1 MARLDGK
8 YEILRSVPGSSGLPL
23 PSGSLSVSDFNVSES
38 QDPQGAPVLIVQ
50 LSVQT
55 SEQRTLFHK
64 YRAALKALP
73 SPFLLDVVA
82 RPGAYYSVW
91 KPPTGPTLEEY
102 LKGPRKNT
110 GSSEAVRSFAQSL
123 SEAGFALEDADVHLE
138 GGLPVLAGLVP
149 IERSSEDIEMLNA
162 EVLKAL
168 QGGKTSGRARRAPR
182 GAEKAKGA
190 GVKVPRAGRVGRGP
204 DSRLAR
210 TARFL
215 LSVLPG
221 TLLLAGA
228 GYWGARALDVYLN
241 PKVLTVPKVL
251 GLSGQDAALKLRD
264 SGFRVSIVQGEERS
278 LKIGSIIGQDPAPDS
293 ALHGGRLVTL
303 TVNNPPPLSVPKV
316 SELSLDSAR
325 GVLRDAGLKVG
336 VVRYTFTA
344 DLALPKGEVVG
355 QSPET
360 GTQVA
365 RGGTVDVLISQG
377 VRPQQTFLPD
387 LTGLSFAE
395 AKAMVK
401 QSLLVLNDVAVQ
413 DSDQPEGT
421 VLAQNPAPYA
431 KLRVG
436 MPARLVVARVP
447 QAAPPPRAN
456 LDTLPLGQI
465 VKHVPPPPP
474 EPVVTPAVP
483 AVPTPVPTPDS
494 STPVPVPV
502 PTPTPN
508 SSTPATPTPQ
518 APTPATGTPPSG
530 NSSTPSGAPAPDI
543 LPTPAPDP
551 ATTLNTATPNA
562 GTPSSPVTPS
572 PATSSS
578 TGRRSLNFV
587 YTFPADLPS
596 GSAVLRVRD
605 AGGEQILITQSGA
618 AGLSV
623 QLDVQ
628 VTGAATFVVTV
639 DGQQYDTFV
648 R

>member
-23 PSGSLSVSDFNVSES
+23 PVGSLSVSDFSVSES

-91 KPPTGPTLEEY
+91 KPPSGPTLEEY
-102 LKGPRKNT
+102 LKQPRKNVV
-110 GSSEAVRSFAQSL
+110 SSEAVKVFAQSL

-138 GGLPVLAGLVP
+138 GGLPMLAGLVP
-149 IERSSEDIEMLNA
+149 IERSSEDIALLNA

-168 QGGKTSGRARRAPR
+168 QGGKTSGRARRVPKGVKR
-182 GAEKAKGA
+182 AKGA
-190 GVKVPRAGRVGRGP
+190 GVVVPRAGRLGPRP
-204 DSRLAR
+204 DSSLAR
-210 TARFL
+210 TMRFL

-241 PKVLTVPKVL
+241 PKVLMVPKVL
-251 GLSGQDAALKLRD
+251 GLSGQDAALKMRD

-336 VVRYTFTA
+336 TVRYTFTA

-365 RGGTVDVLISQG
+365 RGGAVDLLISQG
-377 VRPQQTFLPD
+377 VRPKQTFLPD

-395 AKAMVK
+395 AKALVK
-401 QSLLVLNDVAVQ
+401 QSGLVLNDVAVQ
-413 DSDQPEGT
+413 DSDKPEGT

-465 VKHVPPPPP
+465 VKHIPPPPP
-474 EPVVTPAVP
+474 EPVVTPVVP
-483 AVPTPVPTPDS
+483 VPTPIPTPDS
-494 STPVPVPV
+494 STPNSSTPVPVPI

-508 SSTPATPTPQ
+508 SGTPATPTPNT
-518 APTPATGTPPSG
+518 PTPATGTPPPG
-530 NSSTPSGAPAPDI
+530 NSSNSSG
-543 LPTPAPDP
+543 TPAPDTLPTPTPDP
-551 ATTLNTATPNA
+551 AATPNA
-562 GTPSSPVTPS
+562 GTPSSPAAPS
-572 PATSSS
+572 PTPS

-605 AGGEQILITQSGA
+605 AGGEQTLLTQSGA

-639 DGQQYDTFV
+639 EGQQYDTFV

>member
-23 PSGSLSVSDFNVSES
+23 PVGSLSVSDFNVSES

-50 LSVQT
+50 LNVQT

-102 LKGPRKNT
+102 LKQPRKSAV
-110 GSSEAVRSFAQSL
+110 SSEAVRVFAQSL

-149 IERSSEDIEMLNA
+149 IERSSEDIATLNA
-162 EVLKAL
+162 EVLRAL
-168 QGGKTSGRARRAPR
+168 QGGKTSGRARRAR
-182 GAEKAKGA
+182 KGAEKAKGT
-190 GVKVPRAGRVGRGP
+190 GVKVPRVGRVGPRP

-251 GLSGQDAALKLRD
+251 GLSGQDAALKMRD

-436 MPARLVVARVP
+436 MPVRLVVARVP
-447 QAAPPPRAN
+447 QATPPPRAN

-465 VKHVPPPPP
+465 VKHIPPPPP
-474 EPVVTPAVP
+474 EPIVVPDVP
-483 AVPTPVPTPDS
+483 VTTPTPDS
-494 STPVPVPV
+494 STPVPVPT

-508 SSTPATPTPQ
+508 SSTPVTPTPET
-518 APTPATGTPPSG
+518 PTPVPDTPPSG
-530 NSSTPSGAPAPDI
+530 NSSAPSAAPAPDT
-543 LPTPAPDP
+543 LPTPTPDP
-551 ATTLNTATPNA
+551 AATPNTATPNTATPNA
-562 GTPSSPVTPS
+562 GTPSSPATP
-572 PATSSS
+572 SS

-605 AGGEQILITQSGA
+605 AGGEQTLITQSGA

-628 VTGAATFVVTV
+628 VTGSATFVVTV

>member
-23 PSGSLSVSDFNVSES
+23 PVGSLSVSDFNVSES

-50 LSVQT
+50 LNVQT

-102 LKGPRKNT
+102 LKQPRKNV
-110 GSSEAVRSFAQSL
+110 GSSEAVRSFAQTL
-123 SEAGFALEDADVHLE
+123 AEAGFALEDADVHLE

-168 QGGKTSGRARRAPR
+168 QGGKTSGRARRAPK
-182 GAEKAKGA
+182 GAEKVKGA
-190 GVKVPRAGRVGRGP
+190 GVKVPRAGRLGPRP
-204 DSRLAR
+204 DSSLAR
-210 TARFL
+210 TARFF

-251 GLSGQDAALKLRD
+251 GLSGQDAALKMRD

-336 VVRYTFTA
+336 TVRYTFTA

-365 RGGTVDVLISQG
+365 RGSTVDVLISQG

-395 AKAMVK
+395 AKALIK

-465 VKHVPPPPP
+465 VKHIPPPPP
-474 EPVVTPAVP
+474 EPVPTP
-483 AVPTPVPTPDS
+483 AVPTPTPDP
-494 STPVPVPV
+494 STLVPG
-502 PTPTPN
+502 PTPTPKPD
-508 SSTPATPTPQ
+508 SSTPATPTPNTS
-518 APTPATGTPPSG
+518 TPATGTPPSG
-530 NSSTPSGAPAPDI
+530 NSSTPSG
-543 LPTPAPDP
+543 TPAPDTLPTPTPDP
-551 ATTLNTATPNA
+551 AATPNA
-562 GTPSSPVTPS
+562 GTPSSTPPSSPVTPS
-572 PATSSS
+572 PATPPS

-605 AGGEQILITQSGA
+605 AGGEQTLITQSGA

-628 VTGAATFVVTV
+628 VTGTATFVVTV
-639 DGQQYDTFV
+639 DGQQYDSFE